1 MLLLSE
7 HREPKESSLPLI
19 RLSSCL
25 SPLRPFPASSNSHGI
40 ISFADPH
47 PLNPVVSY
55 RYINIGGQGPGSS
68 SYFLSTYVSV
78 NSAPWVASV
87 LNPIP
92 LFLPPSR
99 DEKPVTATP
108 SKSTVTNCDAR
119 NSFGIRFYEN
129 CRVSTP
135 TIPILEL
142 TPSAHQ
148 PHPRPF
154 FSCTYVEP
162 ILQPLCFDI
171 HPCNGGVPPPQPAN
185 LQTFQRSNVFPSLSC
200 PPTNH
205 ESPVTLL
212 SEALPVQREC
222 IERTIGTS
230 GPSRQTFLWSQFL
243 RFRLR
248 RRVRW
253 ASFLGVGSS
262 SSRASPFFVPT
273 NN

>member
-7 HREPKESSLPLI
+7 HREPKESSLPPI

-40 ISFADPH
+40 ISFADHH

-68 SYFLSTYVSV
+68 SYFPSTYVSV

-148 PHPRPF
+148 PHSHLF

-171 HPCNGGVPPPQPAN
+171 HPCNGGDPPPQPAN

-200 PPTNH
+200 PPTSH
-205 ESPVTLL
+205 QSRVT
-212 SEALPVQREC
+212 SHAF
-222 IERTIGTS
+222 IRTVTC
-230 GPSRQTFLWSQFL
+230 P
-243 RFRLR
+243 
-248 RRVRW
+248 
-253 ASFLGVGSS
+253 
-262 SSRASPFFVPT
+262 
-273 NN
+273 

>member
-25 SPLRPFPASSNSHGI
+25 SPLRPFPAPSNSHRI

-55 RYINIGGQGPGSS
+55 RYKNIGGQGPGSS
-68 SYFLSTYVSV
+68 SYFPSTYVSV
-78 NSAPWVASV
+78 SSAPSVASV

-148 PHPRPF
+148 PHSRPF

-171 HPCNGGVPPPQPAN
+171 HPCNGGMYTPLALPAIP
-185 LQTFQRSNVFPSLSC
+185 SSLS
-200 PPTNH
+200 P
-205 ESPVTLL
+205 SPIPFLFTPFHTLL
-212 SEALPVQREC
+212 RFFALTQNSTLFFSIVSALFAENW
-222 IERTIGTS
+222 G
-230 GPSRQTFLWSQFL
+230 GWA
-243 RFRLR
+243 
-248 RRVRW
+248 RVR
-253 ASFLGVGSS
+253 LVD
-262 SSRASPFFVPT
+262 
-273 NN
+273 

>member
-1 MLLLSE
+1 VFAKLHS
-7 HREPKESSLPLI
+7 RRSPRSGDVRTCQRSNV
-19 RLSSCL
+19 STCL
-25 SPLRPFPASSNSHGI
+25 DLNSHGI
-40 ISFADPH
+40 ISFTDPH
-47 PLNPVVSY
+47 SLNSVVSY
-55 RYINIGGQGPGSS
+55 RYKNIGGQGPSSS
-68 SYFLSTYVSV
+68 SYFPSASVSV
-78 NSAPWVASV
+78 NSAPWVAFV

-148 PHPRPF
+148 PHSHLF

-185 LQTFQRSNVFPSLSC
+185 LQTFQRVPEPFLPS
-200 PPTNH
+200 H
-205 ESPVTLL
+205 QSPVTNH
-212 SEALPVQREC
+212 AFV
-222 IERTIGTS
+222 RTVTCPEGVHRTYYWKRRAF
-230 GPSRQTFLWSQFL
+230 PPNFSQA
-243 RFRLR
+243 
-248 RRVRW
+248 RVPLFPI
-253 ASFLGVGSS
+253 A
-262 SSRASPFFVPT
+262 
-273 NN
+273 

>member
-7 HREPKESSLPLI
+7 HREPKESSLPPI

-25 SPLRPFPASSNSHGI
+25 SLSFSSNS
-40 ISFADPH
+40 FPVNLFTDPH

-55 RYINIGGQGPGSS
+55 RYVNIGGQGPGSS
-68 SYFLSTYVSV
+68 SYFPSTSVSV

-135 TIPILEL
+135 TIPVLEL

-171 HPCNGGVPPPQPAN
+171 HPCNGGVPLPN
-185 LQTFQRSNVFPSLSC
+185 LPTFKPSNVPTCSRAFPAL
-200 PPTNH
+200 P
-205 ESPVTLL
+205 PVTSHQPRFYPNRYLSGGSASDVLL
-212 SEALPVQREC
+212 EAAGLPAKLF
-222 IERTIGTS
+222 S
-230 GPSRQTFLWSQFL
+230 GPSS
-243 RFRLR
+243 
-248 RRVRW
+248 VV
-253 ASFLGVGSS
+253 SDCVGGCDG
-262 SSRASPFFVPT
+262 
-273 NN
+273 